1 LVVNCFGQQTFR
13 NARLTSAAHAGK
25 CEDGQHCFNLLAEV
39 AALFDLTVFSAVF
52 QTIDGATITV
62 LALN

>member
-1 LVVNCFGQQTFR
+1 
-13 NARLTSAAHAGK
+13 
-25 CEDGQHCFNLLAEV
+25 V